1 MKQNDNRKKRRR
13 CTQQKKY
20 RSSAGLLRKDDPSEK
35 TLEAVQEHLK
45 PEYIQHNPVVPTL
58 ALGLGNF
65 FNGVVSARAN
75 ARVVVHQIIA
85 AEDHVWAHVN
95 FLNLF
100 NDDPDDR
107 GVAGVD
113 IYRFDN
119 TDGKV
124 IEHWDVLQPIPDP
137 QTAANGN
144 GMF

>member
-1 MKQNDNRKKRRR
+1 MITVKSAGDAHSKRNIEAVLAFYEKMIH
-13 CTQQKKY
+13 QKK
-20 RSSAGLLRKDDPSEK
+20 P
-35 TLEAVQEHLK
+35 LEAVQEHLK

-65 FNGVVSARAN
+65 FNGIVSARAN

-100 NDDPDDR
+100 NDNPDDR

-137 QTAANGN
+137 LTAANQN